1 MSTAFIFPGQGAQAV
16 GMGSDAWRG
25 SPAARAVFDEADSVL
40 GVPLSRLIL
49 EGPADELV
57 RSHNAQPA
65 ILCVSIAMLRAA
77 EERFGTAMPLPAFT
91 AGHSVGEYA
100 ALVAAGSL
108 SLSEGLRL
116 VRARGELMQ
125 AACEAT
131 PSGMAALIG
140 LTLEPALQ
148 ACEGTGAQ
156 VANVNSAEQIVLGG
170 PNDALERAIENAKNA
185 GARRAIPL
193 EVAGAFHT
201 EVMRPAQEAM
211 TDVLAEAVLN
221 TATVPIVANTT
232 ASPIESTEEVRAELG
247 SQLCGCVYW
256 PAVRRADGRPRGRQ
270 VHRVRTWQSAQRT
283 RQTHRAG
290 RGCARDSR
298 PRRYLHAGV
307 RLRGIP
313 PRPTLGAS
321 P

>member
-1 MSTAFIFPGQGAQAV
+1 MATAFIFPGQGAQAV
-16 GMGSDAWRG
+16 GMGSDAYHG
-25 SPAARAVFDEADSVL
+25 SSAARAVFDEADSVL

-65 ILCVSIAMLRAA
+65 ILCVSIAMLRAT
-77 EERFGTAMPLPAFT
+77 EEHLGAAMPVPSFT

-100 ALVAAGSL
+100 ALVAADAL
-108 SLSEGLRL
+108 SLAEALRL
-116 VRARGELMQ
+116 VRKRGELMQ
-125 AACEAT
+125 EACDAT
-131 PSGMAALIG
+131 PSGMVALIG
-140 LTLEPALQ
+140 LTLEPALR

-170 PNDALERAIENAKNA
+170 PNDALDGAVAKAKEA

-193 EVAGAFHT
+193 DVAGAFHT

-211 TDVLAEAVLN
+211 ADVLAEAVLN

-232 ASPIESTEEVRAELG
+232 ALPIEATEEVRAELG

-256 PAVRRADGRPRGRQ
+256 QQSVALMAASGVDRFIEFGPGKVLTGLAKRIAPDAAALAVADLDA
-270 VHRVRTWQSAQRT
+270 VS
-283 RQTHRAG
+283 
-290 RGCARDSR
+290 
-298 PRRYLHAGV
+298 
-307 RLRGIP
+307 
-313 PRPTLGAS
+313 TLA
-321 P
+321 

>member
-16 GMGSDAWRG
+16 GMGSDAWHG
-25 SPAARAVFDEADSVL
+25 SPAARAVFDEADRVL

-65 ILCVSIAMLRAA
+65 ILCVSIAMLRAT
-77 EERFGTAMPLPAFT
+77 EEYIGTAMPHPVFT

-140 LTLEPALQ
+140 LTLEPARQ

-170 PNDALERAIENAKNA
+170 PNDSLERAIENAKNA

-211 TDVLAEAVLN
+211 ANILAGSGLN
-221 TATVPIVANTT
+221 TATVPVVANTT
-232 ASPIESTEEVRAELG
+232 ALPIESAEEVRAELG

-256 PAVRRADGRPRGRQ
+256 QQSVELMAARGVDRFIEFGPGKVLTGLVRRIAPDAAALAVADLDA
-270 VHRVRTWQSAQRT
+270 VSAL
-283 RQTHRAG
+283 A
-290 RGCARDSR
+290 
-298 PRRYLHAGV
+298 
-307 RLRGIP
+307 
-313 PRPTLGAS
+313 
-321 P
+321 